1 MGIAVGDRIAH
12 DFSVSADDM
21 RGFAALSGDT
31 SLVHVDRDFAR
42 ARGFDDVIVYG
53 GLMLAQLSYVVGMK
67 LPGPAGTSTRW
78 TIDYR
83 GPLYVGE
90 AATIEFEVVGVSPG
104 TGLIDGKYRI
114 RTAGRLIA
122 SGTTQSL
129 MPTDPDRP

>member
-1 MGIAVGDRIAH
+1 MGAAVGDRTEH
-12 DFSVSADDM
+12 EFSVSAEDM
-21 RGFAALSGDT
+21 RGFAALSGDK
-31 SLVHVDRDFAR
+31 SPVHVDADFAR

-53 GLMLAQLSYVVGMK
+53 GLMLAHLSYVVGMK
-67 LPGPAGTSTRW
+67 LPGETGTSTRW

-90 AATIEFEVVGVSPG
+90 TATIDHEVVGVSPG

-114 RTAGRLIA
+114 RAAGRLIA

-129 MPTDPDRP
+129 VPTDPDPP